1 MKFRF
6 SDSKW
11 TEGKLKFFLSLCEKL
26 KHDMGEFAE
35 ILAPSRKGFQQII
48 VKLCVHFV
56 SMCLCVNKMSIL
68 CLCVKKFKN
77 GHRLTLKSLFTRH
90 PPQPLP
96 PENFFWSQM

>member
-1 MKFRF
+1 MKLRF

-48 VKLCVHFV
+48 IDQKPQFIFYIVHVIEGLKIIEKVNINV
-56 SMCLCVNKMSIL
+56 SFKM
-68 CLCVKKFKN
+68 
-77 GHRLTLKSLFTRH
+77 
-90 PPQPLP
+90 
-96 PENFFWSQM
+96 